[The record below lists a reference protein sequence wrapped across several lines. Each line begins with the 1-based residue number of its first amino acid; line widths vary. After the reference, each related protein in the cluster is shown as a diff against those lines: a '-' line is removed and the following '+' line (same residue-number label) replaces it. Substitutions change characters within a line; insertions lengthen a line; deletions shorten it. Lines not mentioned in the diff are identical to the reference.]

1 MRQIFGM
8 KLDEFLKAVIALL
21 LMLMVSDR
29 HFQSIIQ
36 SLDPFNAFSVTT
48 PITCLRESRQDKKLL
63 TLPH

>member
-8 KLDEFLKAVIALL
+8 KLDEFLKALVALL

-36 SLDPFNAFSVTT
+36 SLDPFNTFCITT
-48 PITCLRESRQDKKLL
+48 PITRLRGKIV
-63 TLPH
+63 